1 MWEDEHF
8 KILGWW
14 CPHLCSLHHLSFLR
28 TLSQTL
34 PLRTTHLSPSLY
46 QSIALL
52 HYCHACIRHIR
63 SGLIGP
69 SSPGPLANQT
79 PTPHTLRPAEG
90 LKGRDPVLKSKP
102 LIASHAARELPQ
114 LSLRIPSR
122 SLILLSSIILHR
134 HHYPSLRLEISTQ
147 DETFFLHPH
156 PSLSHLHTSQ
166 HRALCLVICSHTT
179 LLLVDP
185 F

>member
-1 MWEDEHF
+1 MEDRSRMSF
-8 KILGWW
+8 LRSLAGGG
-14 CPHLCSLHHLSFLR
+14 PHLCSLHHLTFSR

-46 QSIALL
+46 QSFAVL
-52 HYCHACIRHIR
+52 HYCHACIRHIL

-90 LKGRDPVLKSKP
+90 LKGRDPVLNSKP

-122 SLILLSSIILHR
+122 SLILLSSITLHR
-134 HHYPSLRLEISTQ
+134 VHYPSLKLGNTY
-147 DETFFLHPH
+147 
-156 PSLSHLHTSQ
+156 
-166 HRALCLVICSHTT
+166 AK
-179 LLLVDP
+179 
-185 F
+185 

>member
-1 MWEDEHF
+1 MQDELF
-8 KILGWW
+8 KILGSWS
-14 CPHLCSLHHLSFLR
+14 PHLCSLHHLSFSR
-28 TLSQTL
+28 TLSRTL
-34 PLRTTHLSPSLY
+34 PLRTTHLSPSLH
-46 QSIALL
+46 QSTAVL
-52 HYCHACIRHIR
+52 HYCHACIRHIF

-90 LKGRDPVLKSKP
+90 LKGRDPVLNWKP

-134 HHYPSLRLEISTQ
+134 DHYPSLRLNIPTQ
-147 DETFFLHPH
+147 NETFFLRPP
-156 PSLSHLHTSQ
+156 PSLSPLHTS
-166 HRALCLVICSHTT
+166 
-179 LLLVDP
+179 
-185 F
+185 

>member
-1 MWEDEHF
+1 MEDELF

-14 CPHLCSLHHLSFLR
+14 GPHLCSLHHLSFLR

-34 PLRTTHLSPSLY
+34 PLRTTHLSPSHH
-46 QSIALL
+46 QSTAVL
-52 HYCHACIRHIR
+52 HYCHACIRHIL

-90 LKGRDPVLKSKP
+90 LKGRDPVLNSKP
-102 LIASHAARELPQ
+102 PIASHATRELPQ

-134 HHYPSLRLEISTQ
+134 DHYPSLRLKVLTQ
-147 DETFFLHPH
+147 NETFYLHPL
-156 PSLSHLHTSQ
+156 PSLSPFRTSQ
-166 HRALCLVICSHTT
+166 HRLLCLVTCSHTAV
-179 LLLVDP
+179 LLVNT